1 MTEKLFSL
9 LYVVSLLEC
18 ISFRMSLLVSFQRMA
33 LLVAIFQG
41 VFIFVKVFSNTWVLG
56 LLNTIP
62 FEPRDRYARQFAVGD
77 SKTLLTTLDQTD
89 GCPLSM
95 AITWTLE
102 VQLTRII
109 FLWQDHFQGLVMGT
123 EIVPKVHFES
133 ELNISIQSID
143 LKWHF

>member
-62 FEPRDRYARQFAVGD
+62 IEPRDRYPRQFAVED
-77 SKTLLTTLDQTD
+77 SKTLLTTLLYIN
-89 GCPLSM
+89 GK
-95 AITWTLE
+95 
-102 VQLTRII
+102 VGFKKF
-109 FLWQDHFQGLVMGT
+109 FLKF
-123 EIVPKVHFES
+123 S
-133 ELNISIQSID
+133 
-143 LKWHF
+143 

>member
-56 LLNTIP
+56 WLNTIP
-62 FEPRDRYARQFAVGD
+62 TKPRDRSPRQFAVRD
-77 SKTLLTTLDQTD
+77 SKTLLTTLGEIFGKHQ
-89 GCPLSM
+89 G
-95 AITWTLE
+95 IT
-102 VQLTRII
+102 II
-109 FLWQDHFQGLVMGT
+109 EDERHV
-123 EIVPKVHFES
+123 I
-133 ELNISIQSID
+133 
-143 LKWHF
+143 